1 MNRLRW
7 IQILFVCALGL
18 FIFAS
23 NSNGRAT
30 VANSGNTGAPGE
42 NTCGQCHSGG
52 SYNASVAIQVFPNG
66 GTVPTTQFVSGNTY
80 TVKVTVSNSMGN
92 PFGYA
97 FQFTALTDAES
108 APISGYSSL
117 ASNVKQKTITVANAF
132 NGRTYLEH
140 NGVTSNNLFQFNWTA
155 PANLNEPV
163 TFFASGN
170 VVNGTGSTAGDATAN
185 TSLTLY
191 PAVQVSN
198 DIIQPSCTNNGIGT
212 ITLTISGG
220 QAPYNVV
227 WQDGSTGNSIQG
239 GPGSYSALVTDFA
252 GNTATLPAVLNSYTA
267 LIVESTS
274 TDVSCFGLCDGN
286 ISLNFI
292 SGTAPYQ
299 ILWSDGSVGGNNLP
313 NLCAGV
319 YTAEVTDANGCAV
332 LVMDTIY
339 EPAEI
344 TNTPT
349 VTDVPCHGD
358 LGGSIFHNPQGGT
371 EPYTFTWS
379 HDLFLTESSAIYLLA
394 GDYTSTITD
403 FNGCEFSETITIEE
417 PDSLDYSVELFVE
430 GGLGVGEVQI
440 TTNGGTPPYQ
450 WNWLHGDTNEDTTI
464 PELTTSY
471 CIITDANGCAIQSE
485 NFTTIT
491 SVENYDFQFELF
503 PQPAN
508 ETLSI
513 STTQTFERLDIL
525 NSTGERIY
533 TMSNPQRMQ
542 QINVSEWSAG
552 SYILQLTQSNTRV
565 NRLFLVKH

>member
-7 IQILFVCALGL
+7 IQLLFICAIGF

-42 NTCGQCHSGG
+42 NTCGQCHNGG

-80 TVKVTVSNSMGN
+80 TVKVTVNNTMGN
-92 PFGYA
+92 PFGYG

-117 ASNVKQKTITVANAF
+117 ASNVKQKTITVQNAF

-140 NGVTSNNLFQFNWTA
+140 NGVTSNNVFQFNWTA
-155 PANLNEPV
+155 PANLNEAV

-170 VVNGTGSTAGDATAN
+170 VVNGSGSFAGDATAN

-191 PAVQVSN
+191 PALQMSNNIVQ
-198 DIIQPSCTNNGIGT
+198 PACENNGIGT

-220 QAPYNVV
+220 QPPYNVV
-227 WQDGSTGNSIQG
+227 WQDGSTGTSIQG
-239 GPGSYSALVTDFA
+239 GPGSYSAVVTDNA
-252 GNTATLPAVLNSYTA
+252 GNSVTLPAVLNTYTP
-267 LIVESTS
+267 LIIESTS
-274 TDVSCFGLCDGN
+274 TDVSCFGLCDGS

-292 SGTAPYQ
+292 SGTAPFQ
-299 ILWSDGSVGGNNLP
+299 ILWSDGSVGGNILP
-313 NLCAGV
+313 NICAGV
-319 YTAEVTDANGCAV
+319 YTTEITDANGCIA
-332 LVMDTIY
+332 LVMDTIF

-344 TNTPT
+344 TDSPT
-349 VTDVPCHGD
+349 VQDVPCHGD
-358 LGGSIFHNPQGGT
+358 LGGSIFHNVQGGT
-371 EPYTFTWS
+371 EPYTYSWNYDPFN
-379 HDLFLTESSAIYLLA
+379 LESSAIYLYA
-394 GDYTSTITD
+394 GSYSTAITD
-403 FNGCEFSETITIEE
+403 ANGCEYLVNVTVNE
-417 PDSLDYSVELFVE
+417 PDTLSYTVELFVE
-430 GGLGVGEVQI
+430 GGLGVGEVQM

-450 WNWLHGDTNEDTTI
+450 WNWLHGDTNEDTMI

-471 CIITDANGCAIQSE
+471 CFVTDVNGCSIQTE

-491 SVENYDFQFELF
+491 SVEDYDFQFELF
-503 PQPAN
+503 PQPSN
-508 ETLSI
+508 ETLNI
-513 STTQTFERLDIL
+513 STSQTFERLDIL

-533 TMSNPQRMQ
+533 TLSNPQRMQ

-552 SYILQLTQSNTRV
+552 SYILQLTKGNTRV